1 MRIIHV
7 HLTGKRKD
15 YYFSTIAAIYDTLTA
30 SDVGM
35 TLNTLRHAGLAGG
48 GTVITKKAIIKQVV
62 GGKYKTIWNTVKGLR
77 SDRSNGV

>member
-48 GTVITKKAIIKQVV
+48 GTVITKKAIIKQVELL
-62 GGKYKTIWNTVKGLR
+62 TR
-77 SDRSNGV
+77 SARLKK